1 LDDLSD
7 LSALGTRRET
17 PFAEQALRSHDM
29 QDENLVSVIA
39 VEDTTRWLYNLA
51 VARPPQLLW
60 PTATLRMIHQLFNV
74 TKDALDE
81 RRRRNRIL
89 QRDVIGNGIQIA

>member
-1 LDDLSD
+1 
-7 LSALGTRRET
+7 
-17 PFAEQALRSHDM
+17 M

-39 VEDTTRWLYNLA
+39 VEDTARWLHNLA
-51 VARPPQLLW
+51 VAGPPQLLW
-60 PTATLRMIHQLFNV
+60 RTATLRMIRQPFNV